1 MLFIN
6 PAKFARRPTNP
17 LGARNRIRHVLL
29 PLALLAIVDSQPLDA
44 GRASQFTVNPS
55 SISFGSVPVGTVQ
68 TQYATVS
75 NTGSSSVTISR
86 TNVTGTGFSVGGLNL
101 PLPLASG
108 QSVKLSVGFGP
119 PAGGTYSGTLSLTSL
134 YRHEQYSQAFPSP
147 DHNHHTGRRSRGS
160 CLRHDTFSFEW
171 HATLYFLGCY

>member
-44 GRASQFTVNPS
+44 GRAPQFTVNPS
-55 SISFGSVPVGTVQ
+55 SISFRGVPVGTVQ
-68 TQYATVS
+68 TQYATLS

-86 TNVTGTGFSVGGLNL
+86 TNVTGTGFSVGELNL
-101 PLPLASG
+101 PLPLA
-108 QSVKLSVGFGP
+108 
-119 PAGGTYSGTLSLTSL
+119 
-134 YRHEQYSQAFPSP
+134 
-147 DHNHHTGRRSRGS
+147 
-160 CLRHDTFSFEW
+160 
-171 HATLYFLGCY
+171 